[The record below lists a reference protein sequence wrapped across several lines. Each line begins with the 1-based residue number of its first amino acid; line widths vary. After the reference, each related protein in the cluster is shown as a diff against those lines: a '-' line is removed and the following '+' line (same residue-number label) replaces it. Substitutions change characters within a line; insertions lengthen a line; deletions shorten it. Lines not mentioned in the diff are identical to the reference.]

1 MLRVVYPTSGGRIK
15 RELAVPRLVDATLV
29 IYPFA
34 DLVPPIRQYEPFIN
48 GSLPLINIPPINEWR
63 VH

>member
-34 DLVPPIRQYEPFIN
+34 DRIWGGLADQVCRGRSRSQ
-48 GSLPLINIPPINEWR
+48 
-63 VH
+63 